1 MAMPQ
6 IQDKPE
12 DNIFDAVRW
21 SYETVAAMAKHVKIC
36 EDKIA
41 DYAASFPEMS
51 PENVFDAEHH
61 YESEDPEKLA
71 AYVLILDSINF
82 GSGYEPMLVEQ
93 GWTLIDESLY
103 FTLSTRLK
111 QYFDY
116 VGIMTATQLSQMTTE
131 DCCELLGLNVKMKDH
146 KEFAGQCALSMRELG
161 HVIME
166 EYEGSFL
173 KFVERANGSVEKLVR
188 QMVSMHHF
196 SDIHDYQG
204 LMVPFYKRAQIT
216 AADLQ
221 LAFAR
226 RGITLFEDMEQLTMF
241 PDNAVPH
248 VLRVDGILEY
258 SDDLAAR
265 IDRGDIIESGS
276 EEEIELR
283 ACAGQVV
290 ELLAKHLDMRSM
302 DVDHILWHRSVE
314 GERYL
319 KSQPHRTLSRFY

>member
-6 IQDKPE
+6 IQDRPE
-12 DNIFDAVRW
+12 GNIFDAVRW
-21 SYETVAAMAKHVKIC
+21 SYETVGSMARHVKIR
-36 EDKIA
+36 EDKITE
-41 DYAASFPEMS
+41 YAASLPTS
-51 PENVFDAEHH
+51 APENVFDSEHH
-61 YESEDPEKLA
+61 FETDDPETLA

-82 GSGYEPMLVEQ
+82 GSGYEQMLVRQ

-111 QYFDY
+111 QYFEY
-116 VGIMTATQLSQMTTE
+116 IGMMTATQLSQMQVG
-131 DCCELLGLNVKMKDH
+131 DCCELLGLNPLMKVH
-146 KEFAGQCALSMRELG
+146 KEFASQCALSMRELG

-166 EYEGSFL
+166 NYEGSYL
-173 KFVERANGSVEKLVR
+173 KFVVSANGSVEALVR
-188 QMVSMHHF
+188 QMVDMHHF
-196 SDIHDYQG
+196 RDIHDYNG

-226 RGITLFEDMEQLTMF
+226 IGVSLFKNMEQLTMF

-248 VLRVDGILEY
+248 VLRIDGILEY
-258 SDDLAAR
+258 TDDLAAK
-265 IDRGDIIESGS
+265 IDNGEIIESGS

-290 ELLAKHLDMRSM
+290 ELLAREMGLRAM

-314 GERYL
+314 DRRYTETL
-319 KSQPHRTLSRFY
+319 PHKTLSRFY